1 MTQKTDLKQKSAAIS
16 KTKWLKLALIGTAL
30 LIIPRRSS
38 KKSTHIENVPPSKG
52 AD

>member
-1 MTQKTDLKQKSAAIS
+1 MTQKAALKQKSATN

-38 KKSTHIENVPPSKG
+38 KKSTHIEKSLPSKG
-52 AD
+52 AN